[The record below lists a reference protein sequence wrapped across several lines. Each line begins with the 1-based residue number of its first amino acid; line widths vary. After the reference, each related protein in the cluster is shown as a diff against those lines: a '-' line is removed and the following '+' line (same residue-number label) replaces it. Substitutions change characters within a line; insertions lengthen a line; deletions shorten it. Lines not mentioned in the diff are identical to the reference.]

1 MALATYGDLKSSVAS
16 WLNRSDLTTQIVDFI
31 AIAEQRIRQDV
42 RVRAMEASATGSL
55 SATTLA
61 FPTRLA
67 EIKRVVLNGYQL
79 DYLPPESFSV
89 VADTDTSHYTTKGE
103 VIHFQKASGDY
114 IVEYLQWF
122 APFSDNA
129 DTNWLLTN
137 HPAVYLYAALAE
149 AAVWLRDRQD
159 IEIFATRY
167 QAEIARIRASDRLTN
182 EQLVVRTSGVV

>member
-1 MALATYGDLKSSVAS
+1 MALANYGDLKSSVAS

-89 VADTDTSHYTTKGE
+89 VADTDTHHYTTKGE
-103 VIHFQKASGDY
+103 VIHFQKNSGDY

-122 APFSDNA
+122 APFSADG

-182 EQLVVRTSGVV
+182 KQLVVRTSGVV